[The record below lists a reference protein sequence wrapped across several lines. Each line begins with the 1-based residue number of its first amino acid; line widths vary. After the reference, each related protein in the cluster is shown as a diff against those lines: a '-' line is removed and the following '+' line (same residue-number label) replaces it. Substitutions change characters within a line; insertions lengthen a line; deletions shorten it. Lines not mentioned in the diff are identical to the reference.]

1 LLFNKDERAAQDKL
15 GKKDKWFSKWYGTVG
30 RHGRMLAEINAMLNS
45 IPNRSLGGISSADF
59 MEALL
64 GSPDDDDEKETW
76 KQMVNTA
83 DATMV
88 KSAEKRRKASTDKPF
103 TVGDWVRTVNK
114 PYLKADMRG
123 NYLKFNPR
131 WSVNVFRIRRRA
143 GGESNAPFR
152 YQIEQIDVQN
162 PAAATTSTRPEQKI
176 WHSQSE
182 LLLIPKVAPKQAP
195 HDLMVSERPWEN
207 EKIELARKNDL
218 AARSQEP
225 QYFKSYPFAEFE

>member
-1 LLFNKDERAAQDKL
+1 
-15 GKKDKWFSKWYGTVG
+15 
-30 RHGRMLAEINAMLNS
+30 M
-45 IPNRSLGGISSADF
+45 
-59 MEALL
+59 
-64 GSPDDDDEKETW
+64 
-76 KQMVNTA
+76 
-83 DATMV
+83 
-88 KSAEKRRKASTDKPF
+88 
-103 TVGDWVRTVNK
+103 RTVNK

-131 WSVNVFRIRRRA
+131 CSVNVFKIRRRA

-152 YQIEQIDVQN
+152 YQIQLIDVEN
-162 PAAATTSTRPEQKI
+162 PTAPTTSTRPEQKI

>member
-1 LLFNKDERAAQDKL
+1 MKL
-15 GKKDKWFSKWYGTVG
+15 TRRLGT
-30 RHGRMLAEINAMLNS
+30 
-45 IPNRSLGGISSADF
+45 
-59 MEALL
+59 
-64 GSPDDDDEKETW
+64 PDDDGERETW
-76 KQMVNTA
+76 RKMVDTA
-83 DATMV
+83 DATMI

-131 WSVNVFRIRRRA
+131 WSVNVFRIRRLA
-143 GGESNAPFR
+143 GGNNNAPYR
-152 YQIEQIDVQN
+152 YQIEQIDTEN
-162 PAAATTSTRPEQKI
+162 PTAATTSSRADQKI

-182 LLLIPKVAPKQAP
+182 LLHIPKTVPKQAP

-207 EKIELARKNDL
+207 EKIELARKDDL

-225 QYFKSYPFAEFE
+225 HYYKSDPFAEFE